1 MNLQLKQLWEEVLAE
16 VELEV
21 SKPEFS
27 AFFSS
32 AKLEK
37 LDNGFAVISC
47 RNNAERQFLE
57 QKFNPIITRLLTNKL
72 GTGIN
77 IRINIRKESR
87 NGQES
92 WVNHE
97 TLGPLFTP
105 TAINNGLDPLYT
117 IDNFAVSSTN
127 QLAFAA
133 ATAIIKNPGKT
144 YNPLFLW
151 GGVGFG
157 KTHLMHSIGHEILKQ
172 DSSIRVVSCMGE
184 EFTNGIVEAI
194 KNNTTGA
201 FKRKYR
207 QAQLLLL
214 DDIQFIQGKIKVQEE
229 FFHTFVSI
237 KKAGGQ
243 IVMTSDRAP
252 HELLELEARLRS
264 RFEAGLTVDISPPN
278 FELRS
283 AIVLI
288 KARQRGKSVP
298 MDVAQY
304 LAEQIDDTRRLEG
317 ALIRILTESEINH
330 QPLTVE
336 YAEEILGKTSLNSF
350 AGPRASISDAIKL
363 VSNQFNIT
371 INELKGKR
379 RTRSISVPR
388 QILMYL
394 LRKELKLS
402 LQDIGSFLGGRDHTT
417 IMHGVDK
424 VEYNLLKDPGWSGEI
439 LQIKNSLSRK
449 NT

>member
-1 MNLQLKQLWEEVLAE
+1 MNMDLKQLWEEVLAE

-32 AKLEK
+32 ARLEK
-37 LDNGFAVISC
+37 ISDGFALISC

-57 QKFNPIITRLLTNKL
+57 QKFNPIITKLLSDKL
-72 GTGIN
+72 KLPIIIQVN
-77 IRINIRKESR
+77 IRQETS
-87 NGQES
+87 NGE
-92 WVNHE
+92 VN
-97 TLGPLFTP
+97 LGPLFTSTIN
-105 TAINNGLDPLYT
+105 TAGLDPLYT
-117 IDNFAVSSTN
+117 IDNFAVSSSN
-127 QLAFAA
+127 QLAYAA
-133 ATAIIKNPGKT
+133 AMAIIKNPSKT

-172 DSSIRVVSCMGE
+172 DSSVKVVSCMGE
-184 EFTNGIVEAI
+184 EFTNGIIEAI
-194 KNNTTGA
+194 KNNTTDS

-214 DDIQFIQGKIKVQEE
+214 DDIQFIQDKIKVQEE

-243 IVMTSDRAP
+243 IVLTSDRAP
-252 HELLELEARLRS
+252 HELFELEARLRS
-264 RFEAGLTVDISPPN
+264 RFEAGLIIDISPPN

-288 KARQRGKSVP
+288 KARQRGKSIP

-317 ALIRILTESEINH
+317 ALIRLLTESEIDH
-330 QPLTVE
+330 KPLTIE
-336 YAEEILGKTSLNSF
+336 FAESVLGKTSNSNSTR
-350 AGPRASISDAIKL
+350 PRATVSDAMKL

-371 INELKGKR
+371 LSDLKGER
-379 RTRSISVPR
+379 RTRSIAAPR

-394 LRKELKLS
+394 LRKELRMS
-402 LQDIGSFLGGRDHTT
+402 FQDIGLFLGGRDHTT
-417 IMHGVDK
+417 IIHGVDK
-424 VEYNLLKDPGWSGEI
+424 VVHKLLKDPGWSGEI
-439 LQIKNSLSRK
+439 LQIKKLLSGK
-449 NT
+449 NV

>member
-1 MNLQLKQLWEEVLAE
+1 MKHMNMDLKQLWEEVLAE

-32 AKLEK
+32 AQLEK
-37 LDNGFAVISC
+37 ISDGFAIISC

-57 QKFNPIITRLLTNKL
+57 QKFNPIITKLLSDKL
-72 GTGIN
+72 KLPITIQVN
-77 IRINIRKESR
+77 IRQEANGKE
-87 NGQES
+87 
-92 WVNHE
+92 VD
-97 TLGPLFTP
+97 LGPLFTP
-105 TAINNGLDPLYT
+105 TINTAGLDPLYT
-117 IDNFAVSSTN
+117 IDNFAVSSSN
-127 QLAFAA
+127 QLAYAA
-133 ATAIIKNPGKT
+133 AMAIIKNPGKT

-172 DSSIRVVSCMGE
+172 DSSVKIVSCMGE

-194 KNNTTGA
+194 KNNTTDA

-214 DDIQFIQGKIKVQEE
+214 DDIQFIQDKIKVQEE

-243 IVMTSDRAP
+243 IVLTSDRAP
-252 HELLELEARLRS
+252 HELFELEARLRS
-264 RFEAGLTVDISPPN
+264 RFEAGLIIDISPPN

-288 KARQRGKSVP
+288 KARQRGKSIP

-317 ALIRILTESEINH
+317 ALIRLLTESEIDH
-330 QPLTVE
+330 KPLTIE
-336 YAEEILGKTSLNSF
+336 FAEGVLGKTSNNNSTR
-350 AGPRASISDAIKL
+350 PRATVSDAMKL

-371 INELKGKR
+371 LSDLKGER
-379 RTRSISVPR
+379 RTRSIAAPR

-394 LRKELKLS
+394 LRKELKMS
-402 LQDIGSFLGGRDHTT
+402 FQDIGLFLGGRDHTT
-417 IMHGVDK
+417 IIHGVDK
-424 VEYNLLKDPGWSGEI
+424 VVHKLLKDPGWSGEI
-439 LQIKNSLSRK
+439 LQIKKLLSGK
-449 NT
+449 NV

>member
-1 MNLQLKQLWEEVLAE
+1 MNSDLKQLWEEVLAE

-32 AKLEK
+32 ARLEK
-37 LDNGFAVISC
+37 ISDGFALISC

-57 QKFNPIITRLLTNKL
+57 QKFNPIITKLLSDKL
-72 GTGIN
+72 KLPIIIQVN
-77 IRINIRKESR
+77 IRQETS
-87 NGQES
+87 NGE
-92 WVNHE
+92 VN
-97 TLGPLFTP
+97 LGPLFTSTIN
-105 TAINNGLDPLYT
+105 TAGLDPLYT
-117 IDNFAVSSTN
+117 IDNFAVSSSN
-127 QLAFAA
+127 QLAYAA
-133 ATAIIKNPGKT
+133 AMAIIKNPGKT

-172 DSSIRVVSCMGE
+172 DSSVKIVSCMGE

-194 KNNTTGA
+194 KNNTTDS

-214 DDIQFIQGKIKVQEE
+214 DDIQFIQDKIKVQEE

-243 IVMTSDRAP
+243 IVLTSDRAP
-252 HELLELEARLRS
+252 HELFELEARLRS
-264 RFEAGLTVDISPPN
+264 RFEAGLIIDISPPN

-288 KARQRGKSVP
+288 KARQRGKSIP

-317 ALIRILTESEINH
+317 ALIRLLTESEIDH
-330 QPLTVE
+330 KPLTIE
-336 YAEEILGKTSLNSF
+336 FAESVLGKTSNSNSTR
-350 AGPRASISDAIKL
+350 PRATVSDAMKL

-371 INELKGKR
+371 LSDLKGER
-379 RTRSISVPR
+379 RTRSIAAPR

-394 LRKELKLS
+394 LRKELRMS
-402 LQDIGSFLGGRDHTT
+402 FQDIGLFLGGRDHTT
-417 IMHGVDK
+417 IIHGVDK
-424 VEYNLLKDPGWSGEI
+424 VVHKLLKDPGWSGEI
-439 LQIKNSLSRK
+439 LQIKKLLSGK
-449 NT
+449 NV

>member
-1 MNLQLKQLWEEVLAE
+1 MRHMNSDLKQLWEDVLAE

-32 AKLEK
+32 ARLEK
-37 LDNGFAVISC
+37 ISDGFALISC

-57 QKFNPIITRLLTNKL
+57 QKFNPIITKLLSDKL
-72 GTGIN
+72 KLPIIIQVN
-77 IRINIRKESR
+77 IRQETS
-87 NGQES
+87 NGE
-92 WVNHE
+92 VN
-97 TLGPLFTP
+97 LGPLFTSTIN
-105 TAINNGLDPLYT
+105 TAGLDPLYT
-117 IDNFAVSSTN
+117 IDNFAVSSSN
-127 QLAFAA
+127 QLAYAA
-133 ATAIIKNPGKT
+133 AMAIIKNPGKT

-172 DSSIRVVSCMGE
+172 DSSVKIVSCMGE
-184 EFTNGIVEAI
+184 EFTNGIIEAV
-194 KNNTTGA
+194 KNNTTDS

-214 DDIQFIQGKIKVQEE
+214 DDIQFIQDKIKVQEE

-243 IVMTSDRAP
+243 IVLTSDRAP
-252 HELLELEARLRS
+252 HELFELEARLRS
-264 RFEAGLTVDISPPN
+264 RFEAGLIIDISPPN

-288 KARQRGKSVP
+288 KARQRGKSIP

-317 ALIRILTESEINH
+317 ALIRLLTESEIDH
-330 QPLTVE
+330 KPLTIE
-336 YAEEILGKTSLNSF
+336 FAESVLGKTSNSNSTR
-350 AGPRASISDAIKL
+350 PRATVSDAMKL

-371 INELKGKR
+371 LSDLKGER
-379 RTRSISVPR
+379 RTRSIAAPR

-394 LRKELKLS
+394 LRKELRMS
-402 LQDIGSFLGGRDHTT
+402 FQDIGLFLGGRDHTT
-417 IMHGVDK
+417 IIHGVDK
-424 VEYNLLKDPGWSGEI
+424 VVHKLLKDPGWSGEI
-439 LQIKNSLSRK
+439 LQIKKLLSGK
-449 NT
+449 NV

>member
-1 MNLQLKQLWEEVLAE
+1 MKHMNPDLKQLWEEVLAE

-32 AKLEK
+32 ARLEK
-37 LDNGFAVISC
+37 ISDGFALISC

-57 QKFNPIITRLLTNKL
+57 QKFNPIITKLLSDKL
-72 GTGIN
+72 KLPIIIQVN
-77 IRINIRKESR
+77 IRQETS
-87 NGQES
+87 NGE
-92 WVNHE
+92 VN
-97 TLGPLFTP
+97 LGPLFTSTIN
-105 TAINNGLDPLYT
+105 TAGLDPLYT
-117 IDNFAVSSTN
+117 IDNFAVSSSN
-127 QLAFAA
+127 QLAYAA
-133 ATAIIKNPGKT
+133 AMAIIKNPSKT

-172 DSSIRVVSCMGE
+172 DSSVKVVSCMGE
-184 EFTNGIVEAI
+184 EFTNGIIEAI
-194 KNNTTGA
+194 KNNTTDS

-214 DDIQFIQGKIKVQEE
+214 DDIQFIQDKIKVQEE

-243 IVMTSDRAP
+243 IVLTSDRAP
-252 HELLELEARLRS
+252 HELFELEARLRS
-264 RFEAGLTVDISPPN
+264 RFEAGLIIDISPPN

-288 KARQRGKSVP
+288 KARQRGKSIP

-317 ALIRILTESEINH
+317 ALIRLLTESEIDH
-330 QPLTVE
+330 KPLTIE
-336 YAEEILGKTSLNSF
+336 FAESVLGKTSNSNSTR
-350 AGPRASISDAIKL
+350 PRATVSDAMKL

-371 INELKGKR
+371 LSDLKGER
-379 RTRSISVPR
+379 RTRSIAAPR

-394 LRKELKLS
+394 LRKELRMS
-402 LQDIGSFLGGRDHTT
+402 FQDIGLFLGGRDHTT
-417 IMHGVDK
+417 IIHGVDK
-424 VEYNLLKDPGWSGEI
+424 VVHKLLKDPGWSGEI
-439 LQIKNSLSRK
+439 LQIKKLLSGK
-449 NT
+449 NV

>member
-1 MNLQLKQLWEEVLAE
+1 MNSDLKQLWEEVLAE

-32 AKLEK
+32 ARLEK
-37 LDNGFAVISC
+37 ISDGFALISC

-57 QKFNPIITRLLTNKL
+57 QKFNPIITKLLSDKL
-72 GTGIN
+72 KLPIIIQVN
-77 IRINIRKESR
+77 IRQEASNGEIN
-87 NGQES
+87 
-92 WVNHE
+92 
-97 TLGPLFTP
+97 LGPLFTLTIN
-105 TAINNGLDPLYT
+105 TAGLDPLYT
-117 IDNFAVSSTN
+117 IDNFAVSSSN
-127 QLAFAA
+127 QLAYAA
-133 ATAIIKNPGKT
+133 AMAIIKNPGKT

-172 DSSIRVVSCMGE
+172 DSSVKVVSCMGE
-184 EFTNGIVEAI
+184 EFTNGIIEAI
-194 KNNTTGA
+194 KNNTTDS

-214 DDIQFIQGKIKVQEE
+214 DDIQFIQDKIKVQEE

-243 IVMTSDRAP
+243 IVLTSDRAP
-252 HELLELEARLRS
+252 HELFELEARLRS
-264 RFEAGLTVDISPPN
+264 RFEAGLIIDISPPN

-288 KARQRGKSVP
+288 KARQRGKSIP

-317 ALIRILTESEINH
+317 ALIRLLTESEIDH
-330 QPLTVE
+330 KPLTIE
-336 YAEEILGKTSLNSF
+336 FAESVLGKTSNSNSTR
-350 AGPRASISDAIKL
+350 PRATVSDAMKL

-371 INELKGKR
+371 LSDLKGER
-379 RTRSISVPR
+379 RTRSIAAPR

-394 LRKELKLS
+394 LRKELRMS
-402 LQDIGSFLGGRDHTT
+402 FQDIGLFLGGRDHTT
-417 IMHGVDK
+417 IIHGVDK
-424 VEYNLLKDPGWSGEI
+424 VVHKLLKDPGWSGEI
-439 LQIKNSLSRK
+439 LQIKKLLSGK
-449 NT
+449 NV